1 MPVYSSHLVRYDDLN
16 LGQRIREERRRQG
29 WTLKDL
35 SLKVSI
41 SIARLSEIETGRHL
55 LDLHQA
61 LAIGEALSIRPESF
75 LPPDVTLPYQISR
88 DVEVRSR
95 PPRHVSIVGKHK
107 AGGMTHHNQFWPLA
121 DLFVGRHVEPVLG
134 RIMPT
139 ADDSLHYC
147 YHHAEEF
154 VFVLKGTIEF
164 RLRSAEGDCSEELR
178 RGDCIYFRSDV
189 PHLLRSLDED
199 PAESIHVFC
208 TAPAPIETGIDWLA
222 QSPVLYIEHER
233 GNGSAH
239 HIGERLK
246 VLREMHGWSTSQV
259 AEVSGLTERKLSRI
273 ENGDRAV
280 PLAAILSLARA
291 FGKPL
296 RELVGQTHAGG
307 PYYFVQRSA
316 DIPSIPSRRRRTPV
330 ERPNVPPSKTC
341 QPLASGF
348 AIRNMY
354 PYFIRLLNVDLETL
368 TLHEHHGQEFIYV
381 LENELE
387 LTTYAEDKQVQEIL
401 GPGDS
406 CYIDSSVPHLLR
418 GRTRNPY
425 SQTTAEVLDVF
436 CCPLGEG
443 YLFGD

>member
-1 MPVYSSHLVRYDDLN
+1 MPVYSSHLLRFEELQ
-16 LGQRIREERRRQG
+16 LGQRVRQERKRLG

-35 SLKVSI
+35 SLKVNI
-41 SIARLSEIETGRHL
+41 SSARLSEIETGRHP
-55 LDLHQA
+55 LDFHQA
-61 LAIGEALSIRPESF
+61 LAITDALGINPESF
-75 LPPDVTLPYQISR
+75 FPVDVTLPYQIAR
-88 DVEVRSR
+88 HAEVQSE
-95 PPRHVSIVGKHK
+95 PPRHVSLVGEHD
-107 AGGMTHHNQFWPLA
+107 ACTNHNQFLPLA
-121 DLFVGRHVEPVLG
+121 ALFVGRHLEPVLG

-139 ADDSLHYC
+139 ADLRLHYC
-147 YHHAEEF
+147 YHHTEEF

-164 RLRSAEGDCSEELR
+164 RMKSPDGDCCEQLR

-189 PHLLRSLDED
+189 PHLLRSLDRD

-208 TAPAPIETGIDWLA
+208 TAPARIDTGIDWLA
-222 QSPVLYIEHER
+222 HSPVAYIEYER
-233 GNGSAH
+233 DNGFTH
-239 HIGERLK
+239 HLGERLK
-246 VLREMHGWSTSQV
+246 ALREMHGWSTRQV
-259 AEVSGLTERKLSRI
+259 AEVIEVTERQLIRI

-280 PLAAILSLARA
+280 SFAAILSLARA

-296 RELVGQTHAGG
+296 RELVGQAHTGG

-316 DIPSIPSRRRRTPV
+316 DIPSIPSRTRRTPV
-330 ERPNVPPSKTC
+330 ERPNVPRSKTC

-348 AIRNMY
+348 ATRNMY
-354 PYFIRLLNVDLETL
+354 PYFIRLLNVDVETL

-387 LTTYAEDKQVQEIL
+387 LTTYAEGKEVHETL

-425 SQTTAEVLDVF
+425 SPTTAEVLDVF